1 MLPIPYSKFNY
12 RSSTDVLMLIKPSRL
27 TWVIIMM
34 LDEMLQVSPYSADSL
49 QAAEWKRK
57 KDHGGNQMYLDKTI

>member
-34 LDEMLQVSPYSADSL
+34 LDEMLQISPYSADSL
-49 QAAEWKRK
+49 QAAE
-57 KDHGGNQMYLDKTI
+57 